1 MQSKKTGFKTCF
13 FGLIG
18 WILSKEAF
26 DEIRILR
33 INLVVMRNYGKFS
46 VI

>member
-1 MQSKKTGFKTCF
+1 MQSKNRVLKPV

>member
-1 MQSKKTGFKTCF
+1 MQSKKQVLKPVF

-26 DEIRILR
+26 DEIRILFK
-33 INLVVMRNYGKFS
+33 IAVSYGL
-46 VI
+46 I

>member
-1 MQSKKTGFKTCF
+1 MQSKKTDFKTCF

-26 DEIRILR
+26 DEIRILFK
-33 INLVVMRNYGKFS
+33 IAVSYGL
-46 VI
+46 I

>member
-1 MQSKKTGFKTCF
+1 MQSKKQVLKPVF

-26 DEIRILR
+26 DEIRTLFKIT
-33 INLVVMRNYGKFS
+33 VSYGL
-46 VI
+46 I

>member
-1 MQSKKTGFKTCF
+1 MQSKKQVLKPVF

-26 DEIRILR
+26 DEIRILFK
-33 INLVVMRNYGKFS
+33 ITVSYGL
-46 VI
+46 I